1 MTKIESVVKTAL
13 LNGKDFST
21 KRGWIIKISTDDK
34 VQIWPPKGEG
44 RETTL
49 AFLDKA
55 VKDFCKQADVMA
67 PGVNETN
74 APKSTS
80 DGSLGKDTSGK
91 SPKKFNPS
99 VNKTPKPDGSFTDK
113 SLGSDTSMDEAFA
126 IPSVNKDMT
135 PDDEGLT
142 DTDLGSDSSGNSTKF
157 DNKVVN
163 VQSDGRTGKRKKA
176 QQKKTHAP
184 EILANV
190 GDVNFID
197 YGGLIVVDTGYGP
210 EGWYIRP
217 PDANPHLD
225 YKDWELYQFPLDKVV
240 DDSTWFMSKLKSIAD
255 TIGSTEEELRGWFAS
270 DDLTERALGYDAVIG
285 WGGADEFDDPQQLD
299 AKEIHELF
307 GEEYVEDEP
316 EDNGPVGEEVEE
328 DEFGSWKKGKI
339 SDTFANGPDPSEIY
353 RKLNAKSVSKSLLTN
368 ILNAEEWE
376 ATQRLAQMD
385 KNQPKRGPGMPG
397 AGKATYS
404 EGNSSGNVAANDPA
418 NPDTDLEAGCHGSPK
433 KKSLRT
439 AGPKLREKW
448 LNDGGYHREIESESA
463 EELHALVQGFG
474 GEDVD
479 WAKFKPAMPEDKDA
493 EAQQQPVQE
502 GAGAAPIT
510 AKKGQSQ
517 NEGDND
523 LLRDV
528 DVEGHRLQM
537 WYAGQSGGR
546 DHIHYKF
553 SDPKGTV
560 LFEGSDYSPSPMT
573 AIDSDEAVRGLL
585 GFLTLKPGDTDDG
598 YFEKYTDEQ
607 KSFADSSAE
616 GLSLWGMD
624 PQDDDEDD
632 YYHHFK
638 DWEGGSKLAQ
648 SADVEAV
655 DDSAKETINNYF
667 GEYGKELT
675 KDDGVAPKGK
685 NPKKM
690 LDKGKKGQAAPPPAT
705 PAAPAPAAPG
715 GPGAA
720 PAPGGQPAAPAPK
733 APAPKAP
740 QGLQPGVG
748 DAGIQALGWT
758 AEDVQSMSDD
768 QKKGILQIKL
778 TKPGTQPKQQ
788 MPEKSPAPKTPAP
801 GGPGTPPAGPQG
813 PAAPGSEPAPP
824 APSAP
829 APKATKGGKKVK
841 RGQAAP
847 MPDTDAAPA
856 APAQEAPQ
864 SPAVPGKAPATPAA
878 PKGPTKPAGG
888 PAQDPG
894 QAGGGQEQQAFQIL
908 QEVQQMQVNAA
919 TPNEVGTAKVSQLLQ
934 RLLTELGI
942 TPDQASKLFGLQ
954 RGNFGTLFK

>member
-1 MTKIESVVKTAL
+1 MTKTESIVKNAL
-13 LNGKDFST
+13 LNGKDFQT

-80 DGSLGKDTSGK
+80 DGSLGKDTSTK
-91 SPKKFNPS
+91 SPKKFDPS

-113 SLGSDTSMDEAFA
+113 SLGADTSMDEAFA
-126 IPSVNKDMT
+126 TPSVNKDMT
-135 PDDEGLT
+135 PDNEGLT

-163 VQSDGRTGKRKKA
+163 VQSDGRTGKRA
-176 QQKKTHAP
+176 QQSYPGERLDDLGVLT
-184 EILANV
+184 LN
-190 GDVNFID
+190 
-197 YGGLIVVDTGYGP
+197 
-210 EGWYIRP
+210 EGIAAYQEL
-217 PDANPHLD
+217 LD
-225 YKDWELYQFPLDKVV
+225 YLESNEAFNAIQSASPELQKRYK
-240 DDSTWFMSKLKSIAD
+240 
-255 TIGSTEEELRGWFAS
+255 ELRGTFRRGLSLNESLQKLQHGEDDPETDAS
-270 DDLTERALGYDAVIG
+270 DLTDQDYEAFKNAIQEIENDLFMEKENVPLT
-285 WGGADEFDDPQQLD
+285 
-299 AKEIHELF
+299 AK
-307 GEEYVEDEP
+307 
-316 EDNGPVGEEVEE
+316 
-328 DEFGSWKKGKI
+328 KI

-353 RKLNAKSVSKSLLTN
+353 RKLNAKSISKELLN
-368 ILNAEEWE
+368 GILNEEEWE

-397 AGKATYS
+397 KGKGNFS
-404 EGNSSGNVAANDPA
+404 EGPGVGGQIGAEEEIEDAF
-418 NPDTDLEAGCHGSPK
+418 PK
-433 KKSLRT
+433 KKPVKT

-585 GFLTLKPGDTDDG
+585 GFLTLKPGDTDDE

-616 GLSLWGMD
+616 GLSMWGMD

-690 LDKGKKGQAAPPPAT
+690 LDKGKRGQAAPPPAT

-829 APKATKGGKKVK
+829 SPKAVKGIKKGKKA
-841 RGQAAP
+841 QAAP
-847 MPDTDAAPA
+847 LPETEEAPA

-864 SPAVPGKAPATPAA
+864 SPAAPGKAPATPAA
-878 PKGPTKPAGG
+878 PKGPAKPGG
-888 PAQDPG
+888 APATDPG
-894 QAGGGQEQQAFQIL
+894 QQGGGQEQQAFQIL
-908 QEVQQMQVNAA
+908 QEVQASQVNAA
-919 TPNEVGTAKVSQLLQ
+919 TPNEVSTAKVSALLQ
-934 RLLTELGI
+934 RLLTELGV

>member
-13 LNGKDFST
+13 LNGKDFQT
-21 KRGWIIKISTDDK
+21 RRGWIIKISQDDK

-91 SPKKFNPS
+91 SPKKFDPS

-126 IPSVNKDMT
+126 TPSINKDMT

-163 VQSDGRTGKRKKA
+163 VQSDGRTGKKA
-176 QQKKTHAP
+176 QAHPYTMGGVPDSDEGKVFGDTEIGDLLLTYHGGMNTALYEVGSNWLGGHGVPADAVSRAIKELEKHKTYLQYRTENGLNKGDEGDAD
-184 EILANV
+184 EI
-190 GDVNFID
+190 
-197 YGGLIVVDTGYGP
+197 
-210 EGWYIRP
+210 
-217 PDANPHLD
+217 
-225 YKDWELYQFPLDKVV
+225 
-240 DDSTWFMSKLKSIAD
+240 
-255 TIGSTEEELRGWFAS
+255 EELVAY
-270 DDLTERALGYDAVIG
+270 LYE
-285 WGGADEFDDPQQLD
+285 
-299 AKEIHELF
+299 
-307 GEEYVEDEP
+307 
-316 EDNGPVGEEVEE
+316 VGEGGGGVDE
-328 DEFGSWKKGKI
+328 DHYASKNSKI
-339 SDTFANGPDPSEIY
+339 QDTFANGPDPSEIY
-353 RKLNAKSVSKSLLTN
+353 RKLNAKKVSKELLN
-368 ILNAEEWE
+368 GILNADEWE

-385 KNQPKRGPGMPG
+385 KNRPKRGPGMPG
-397 AGKATYS
+397 KGKGNFS
-404 EGNSSGNVAANDPA
+404 EGPGVGGQIGAEDDEDITENEQYNKYFRPYEKPNRDEEEDRAVG
-418 NPDTDLEAGCHGSPK
+418 G

-510 AKKGQSQ
+510 AKKAQF
-517 NEGDND
+517 DD
-523 LLRDV
+523 
-528 DVEGHRLQM
+528 
-537 WYAGQSGGR
+537 
-546 DHIHYKF
+546 
-553 SDPKGTV
+553 
-560 LFEGSDYSPSPMT
+560 
-573 AIDSDEAVRGLL
+573 DSDWETNPEYWAESYINGNISDCREAINSGKVNFFEVLDAVKMMAGPEKANKFDWTMQKLGLNPE
-585 GFLTLKPGDTDDG
+585 TKT
-598 YFEKYTDEQ
+598 K
-607 KSFADSSAE
+607 
-616 GLSLWGMD
+616 M
-624 PQDDDEDD
+624 
-632 YYHHFK
+632 
-638 DWEGGSKLAQ
+638 AQ

-655 DDSAKETINNYF
+655 DEEAKETINNYF

-690 LDKGKKGQAAPPPAT
+690 LDKGKRGQAAPPPAT

-758 AEDVQSMSDD
+758 AEDVQSMTDE

-778 TKPGTQPKQQ
+778 TKPGTEQKPQMQPKT
-788 MPEKSPAPKTPAP
+788 PAPKTPAP
-801 GGPGTPPAGPQG
+801 GGPGTPPAGPQS

-829 APKATKGGKKVK
+829 SPKAVKGIKKGKKA
-841 RGQAAP
+841 QAAP
-847 MPDTDAAPA
+847 LPETEEAPA

-864 SPAVPGKAPATPAA
+864 SPAAPGKAPATPAA
-878 PKGPTKPAGG
+878 PKGPAKPAGG
-888 PAQDPG
+888 PAADPG

>member
-1 MTKIESVVKTAL
+1 MTKIESVVKNAL
-13 LNGKDFST
+13 LNGKDFQT

-74 APKSTS
+74 PPKSTS

-91 SPKKFNPS
+91 SPKKFDPS

-113 SLGSDTSMDEAFA
+113 SLGSDTSGDEAFA

-135 PDDEGLT
+135 PDNESLT

-163 VQSDGRTGKRKKA
+163 VQSDGRTGKRA
-176 QQKKTHAP
+176 QGFGGVDLHKVVYAQEEGASRNRVKPIWEDEA
-184 EILANV
+184 LATLENEETGERTRV
-190 GDVNFID
+190 P
-197 YGGLIVVDTGYGP
+197 VVDLLEFYTLLDSGEQVIHSP
-210 EGWYIRP
+210 E
-217 PDANPHLD
+217 
-225 YKDWELYQFPLDKVV
+225 EQ
-240 DDSTWFMSKLKSIAD
+240 
-255 TIGSTEEELRGWFAS
+255 
-270 DDLTERALGYDAVIG
+270 
-285 WGGADEFDDPQQLD
+285 EFD
-299 AKEIHELF
+299 
-307 GEEYVEDEP
+307 YNEDR
-316 EDNGPVGEEVEE
+316 GA
-328 DEFGSWKKGKI
+328 SKKSKI

-353 RKLNAKSVSKSLLTN
+353 RKLNAKSVSKELLN
-368 ILNAEEWE
+368 GILNEEEWE

-397 AGKATYS
+397 KGKGNFS
-404 EGNSSGNVAANDPA
+404 EGSGVGGQIGAEEEIEDAF
-418 NPDTDLEAGCHGSPK
+418 PK
-433 KKSLRT
+433 KKPVKT

-510 AKKGQSQ
+510 ANKEASLGSELSGAKIIKYDDQTDITYAWFGGHGVHGYNSEGVEVDFYNTGDFSQ
-517 NEGDND
+517 DNAD
-523 LLRDV
+523 PAIIESSIEEHIQGMREED
-528 DVEGHRLQM
+528 H
-537 WYAGQSGGR
+537 YASR
-546 DHIHYKF
+546 K
-553 SDPKGTV
+553 
-560 LFEGSDYSPSPMT
+560 
-573 AIDSDEAVRGLL
+573 
-585 GFLTLKPGDTDDG
+585 
-598 YFEKYTDEQ
+598 
-607 KSFADSSAE
+607 
-616 GLSLWGMD
+616 
-624 PQDDDEDD
+624 
-632 YYHHFK
+632 
-638 DWEGGSKLAQ
+638 AQ
-648 SADVEAV
+648 SADIEAV
-655 DDSAKETINNYF
+655 DDEAKETINNYM

-690 LDKGKKGQAAPPPAT
+690 LDKGKRGQAAPPPAT

-758 AEDVQSMSDD
+758 AEDVQSMTDE

-778 TKPGTQPKQQ
+778 TKPGTEQKPQMQPKT
-788 MPEKSPAPKTPAP
+788 PAPKTPAP
-801 GGPGTPPAGPQG
+801 GGPGTPPAGPQS

-829 APKATKGGKKVK
+829 SPKAVKGIKKGKKA
-841 RGQAAP
+841 QAAP
-847 MPDTDAAPA
+847 LPETEEAPA

-864 SPAVPGKAPATPAA
+864 SPAAPGKAPATPAA
-878 PKGPTKPAGG
+878 PKGPAKPAGG
-888 PAQDPG
+888 PAADPG